1 MRAARRSPKTL
12 YSFLSYSLSG
22 VASRSRRPESPK
34 LYAMSDSE
42 DTREELEERLLCP
55 KRSGRKSSWVDPL
68 YACQPEILWDRKS
81 LVTRD
86 WFVEKY
92 NLCNR
97 GITPKQ
103 IKIGIHLEEA
113 DVESLFGPQQNG
125 NGYRYAT
132 MDEEFVRKVETMW
145 MICHQKTSVP
155 NTRMVNVSEA
165 KGFAYEIVKKK
176 DTNWAL
182 FAEWTCRDQLKKL
195 RAEEEEAAKSKG
207 TSVKGDVDFNK
218 DCEAAKDNWALEHA
232 REGGVNSAGLLPRQ
246 GHKIAHLGKIPMA
259 IADWQHCLEA
269 LERESL
275 LLDGY
280 VQRLFDEKEEA
291 RMTLHKVSSQMEYG
305 QKLIDDAKSKLSE
318 LEAERD
324 TLKAKFL
331 SLTPE
336 DGDVALTQRDLE
348 ALQARVHAQKGILAV
363 FEDTCGGGQA
373 DILELAKLANAEEAW
388 SNANSRLFLW
398 KRHRLAI
405 QSQLR
410 GMRAAYERPTTT
422 PAPLPSF
429 YNDWRDEPL
438 HSETVQIQMCP
449 FCLRG
454 FQPAWDCRLAS
465 CRHAY
470 HSWCALTHF
479 SESTKCIHKDCAMEM
494 HTDWWIC
501 TGIPKPVL
509 GKDGLLVAAAWERA
523 PLPRNAILPSLF
535 FGPICLY
542 HADLG
547 GCMDTVVSNL
557 EYTYISILPCS

>member
-1 MRAARRSPKTL
+1 MQRRCAE
-12 YSFLSYSLSG
+12 SLN
-22 VASRSRRPESPK
+22 
-34 LYAMSDSE
+34 LYAMSDSD
-42 DTREELEERLLCP
+42 DTREEAEERLLCP
-55 KRSGRKSSWVDPL
+55 KRCGKKSAWVDPL

-103 IKIGIHLEEA
+103 IKIGVHLEEA
-113 DVESLFGPQQNG
+113 DVESLFGPRQNG

-132 MDEEFVRKVETMW
+132 MDEDFVRKVETMW

-207 TSVKGDVDFNK
+207 TSVKGDVDFEKEYEAGK
-218 DCEAAKDNWALEHA
+218 DKWALEHF
-232 REGGVNSAGLLPRQ
+232 REGGINSAGILPRQ
-246 GHKIAHLGKIPMA
+246 GHKVSHLGKIQMA
-259 IADWQHCLEA
+259 IVEWQHCLDT
-269 LERESL
+269 LEQESI
-275 LLDGY
+275 LLDGL
-280 VQRLFDEKEEA
+280 VQRLLSEKEEA

-305 QKLIDDAKSKLSE
+305 QKLISDAQAKLSE

-324 TLKAKFL
+324 NCKARL
-331 SLTPE
+331 EAMTPE
-336 DGDVALTQRDLE
+336 DGGLALTQRDLE
-348 ALQARVHAQKGILAV
+348 ALHLRVDAQKGILAV

-398 KRHRLAI
+398 KRHRLAF

-410 GMRAAYERPTTT
+410 GMRSAYERPTTT
-422 PAPLPSF
+422 PAPLPNF

-438 HSETVQIQMCP
+438 HSQAVEILQCP

-454 FQPAWDCRLAS
+454 FEPAWDARLAS

-494 HTDWWIC
+494 HTDWWTC
-501 TGIPKPVL
+501 SGIKKPVL
-509 GKDGLLVAAAWERA
+509 GTDGVVLAAPWERA
-523 PLPRNAILPSLF
+523 PPQRNAILTYF
-535 FGPICLY
+535 FL
-542 HADLG
+542 
-547 GCMDTVVSNL
+547 SN
-557 EYTYISILPCS
+557 